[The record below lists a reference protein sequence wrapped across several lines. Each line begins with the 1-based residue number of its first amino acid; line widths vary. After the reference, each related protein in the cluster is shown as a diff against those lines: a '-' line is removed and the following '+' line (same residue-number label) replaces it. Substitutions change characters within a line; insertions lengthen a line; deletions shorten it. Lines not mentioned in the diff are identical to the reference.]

1 MRRDVLGIT
10 EAYVVDALRLG
21 GLPVG
26 DGGPK
31 HVDSRQPDLKH
42 PTPSGSAHRTT
53 FGQEAWPM
61 RHPTITPRRLQEAGL
76 RR

>member
-26 DGGPK
+26 DGGTK
-31 HVDSRQPDLKH
+31 HVDSRQPDLEH
-42 PTPSGSAHRTT
+42 PTLQVPHTAPRSARKHGR
-53 FGQEAWPM
+53 
-61 RHPTITPRRLQEAGL
+61 
-76 RR
+76 